1 MNTTAVRR
9 AAGLETSDADRL
21 RDDLGQLRHDLER
34 LAENVAAAASRH
46 ARSSAAA
53 AGSEL
58 LEAQQ
63 RTLAIGRNVGREVKA
78 RPLTVATVASALGLL
93 ALAACIWR
101 RG

>member
-34 LAENVAAAASRH
+34 LAENVAAAAARH
-46 ARSSAAA
+46 VRSNAAA
-53 AGSEL
+53 AGAEL
-58 LEAQQ
+58 EQAQHQ
-63 RTLAIGRNVGREVKA
+63 AVAIGRSVGGEVKA